1 MFKMSCSIRCLFY
14 FHRYNTGDFKVIVG
28 YKYIKSAFPR
38 INASNVVP
46 ADILRAV
53 LSLYLC
59 DSGQD
64 LPLPGSDE
72 VLLCTEHT
80 TAEEVSCF
88 YWNNNNDGQ
97 ITAKNRPV

>member
-1 MFKMSCSIRCLFY
+1 MFKMSYSIRCLFH
-14 FHRYNTGDFKVIVG
+14 FHRYNTGDFKVTVG
-28 YKYIKSAFPR
+28 YKYIKSVFPR
-38 INASNVVP
+38 INASDVVP

-59 DSGQD
+59 GQN

-80 TAEEVSCF
+80 TAEEVSCY

-97 ITAKNRPV
+97 ITAKSRPVW